1 LNFAKNDTKTAVELY
16 ELNIKISSAFN
27 YPLEIFEVI
36 LRNSINTVLIKYY
49 GEKWYE
55 EEFLLER
62 HKEKLKDVYKLL
74 EKEKKDIN
82 LNNII
87 SNVSFGFWV
96 DFFHLKYKNTVA
108 NILIN
113 IFNCGL
119 EQGFLYNKLCK
130 VKNNIRNRIAHREN
144 MIKYDIMNNYGS
156 VLQLI
161 SFILFISLDN
171 CTSSLLLSIIS
182 LLLIYLVSIK
192 VILE

>member
-1 LNFAKNDTKTAVELY
+1 MHIKLKEYLSEERLKSYLNFAKNDTKTAVELY

-55 EEFLLER
+55 EEFLLEH

-96 DFFHLKYKNTVA
+96 DFFHLMVIVEKY
-108 NILIN
+108 L
-113 IFNCGL
+113 
-119 EQGFLYNKLCK
+119 
-130 VKNNIRNRIAHREN
+130 H
-144 MIKYDIMNNYGS
+144 
-156 VLQLI
+156 
-161 SFILFISLDN
+161 
-171 CTSSLLLSIIS
+171 
-182 LLLIYLVSIK
+182 
-192 VILE
+192 